1 MRRLYDDFPT
11 IIQRAGT
18 LQVRERSVGNNAKR
32 MHHRTSVSSSPACWR
47 SIPCQHS
54 ELRLDYVLACGQT
67 FRWKEFSPG
76 YWTGVLKGRVWTLTQ
91 TDEHIWYT
99 VYTNDQR
106 PAQDSDESKVTTE
119 QNDRQHS
126 AKPCKLPKK
135 KIKKEEINPEDKAIT
150 GDCPLIC
157 KDTDCKKDQEILED
171 YFQLNISLR
180 TLYQHW
186 ESSDPNFQRVAQD
199 FPGIRILRQD
209 PTECLFSFICTSN
222 NNISRITGMIE
233 RVCCSL
239 GQRLCQLDSDVYHT
253 FPTLQELA
261 AEGTEAKL
269 RDLGFGYRARF
280 VSESARTILS
290 KHCPDWLE
298 SLRLVPYEEAKTALC
313 SLPGVGAK
321 VADCV
326 CLMALDK
333 PEAVPVDTHV
343 WQVAKRDYL
352 PQLGSGN
359 KTLTDRVY
367 RETGDFFHNLW
378 GPYAGWA
385 QSYIMCRC
393 NEPYWSK
400 TGSTTRGWHGH
411 RGKVALCCD

>member
-1 MRRLYDDFPT
+1 MRTERNARIHMRRLYDDFPT

-261 AEGTEAKL
+261 VNDSTESAPMRTSSKYGTTPGRLERRSSINFWNTPGAMQTPNCNL
-269 RDLGFGYRARF
+269 VALNAPLCVIIVCASAAASSTGNCCGRHRGQVEGFG
-280 VSESARTILS
+280 
-290 KHCPDWLE
+290 
-298 SLRLVPYEEAKTALC
+298 LRVQ
-313 SLPGVGAK
+313 SQ
-321 VADCV
+321 V
-326 CLMALDK
+326 C
-333 PEAVPVDTHV
+333 
-343 WQVAKRDYL
+343 Q
-352 PQLGSGN
+352 
-359 KTLTDRVY
+359 
-367 RETGDFFHNLW
+367 
-378 GPYAGWA
+378 
-385 QSYIMCRC
+385 
-393 NEPYWSK
+393 
-400 TGSTTRGWHGH
+400 
-411 RGKVALCCD
+411 